1 MIEYRYSYKDPVVVQ
16 KIAQT
21 ICDLRQELDRDQTR
35 QLVIV
40 CIGTDRSTGDSLGPL
55 VGTFIREKL
64 IDKLTVYGTLD
75 EPVHALNLRECLN
88 NIKQIKNPLIIAVDA
103 SLGREK
109 SVGDIIIGKGSLI
122 PGIGVNKELPKIGD
136 IFIKGIVNIDASHFS
151 NSFTHLILQNT
162 RLGLVWKM
170 ANVIVRGIEKAITQ
184 DRINDMYSSSYC
196 EYAVVSCV
204 S

>member
-16 KIAQT
+16 KITQT

-55 VGTFIREKL
+55 VGTFIKEKS
-64 IDKLTVYGTLD
+64 IDKLIVYGTLD
-75 EPVHALNLRECLN
+75 EPVHAVNLREYLN
-88 NIKQIKNPLIIAVDA
+88 DIKQIKNALIIAVDA

-136 IFIKGIVNIDASHFS
+136 IFIMGIVNVDASHFS
-151 NSFTHLILQNT
+151 VGFTHLILQNT
-162 RLGLVWKM
+162 RLELVWKM
-170 ANVIVRGIEKAITQ
+170 ANVIARGIEEAITK
-184 DRINDMYSSSYC
+184 DEIDGMYSSSYYG
-196 EYAVVSCV
+196 YAV
-204 S
+204 

>member
-170 ANVIVRGIEKAITQ
+170 ANVIARGIEKAITQ